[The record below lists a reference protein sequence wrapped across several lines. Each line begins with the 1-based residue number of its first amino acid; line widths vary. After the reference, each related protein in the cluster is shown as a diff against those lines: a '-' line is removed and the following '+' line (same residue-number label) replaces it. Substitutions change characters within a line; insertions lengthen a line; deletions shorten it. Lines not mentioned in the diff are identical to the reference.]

1 MISMKEIANKAGVS
15 RTTVSFVLNGRYKQD
30 MKISDEV
37 VNRVLSTADSLGYV
51 KNELV
56 QSVVTGKSR
65 VIAIIS
71 EFHEIMMPVVRGC
84 VEEASKCGYMIE
96 LIPLE
101 GDINKALMTA
111 LKYRTEGVFA
121 CELPDKIIDEIDPK
135 FFSMGIPS
143 IGLKHNTGDMS
154 FDQLKSAML
163 AAEYLVELG
172 HRKVFCFGMD
182 GSISEQ
188 RIEGYRTIMKK
199 YRLKPV
205 IFKPS
210 LPGTLKEHEE
220 VIARII
226 EAHPDA
232 VFCVNDPL
240 AMFLLNGLYK
250 RRLFVPEIF
259 SVAGFGNTT
268 ASYLSSPPLTTVS
281 EPYYETGRCV
291 FQRIL
296 NLIRT
301 GNESAPEPLIGELVI
316 RESTAK
322 NTKHGGKI

>member
-1 MISMKEIANKAGVS
+1 MISMKEIANRAGVS

-37 VNRVLSTADSLGYV
+37 VNRVLSTADALGYV

-65 VIAIIS
+65 VIAVIS

-101 GDINKALMTA
+101 EDINKALMTA
-111 LKYRTEGVFA
+111 LKYRAEGIFA
-121 CELPDKIIDEIDPK
+121 CDLSDNVIDEIDSK
-135 FFSMGIPS
+135 FFTMGIPS
-143 IGLKHNTGDMS
+143 IGLKHNTGHMS
-154 FDQLKSAML
+154 FDQVKSAML
-163 AAEYLVELG
+163 AVKHLVDLG
-172 HRKVFCFGMD
+172 HRNIICFGMD
-182 GSISEQ
+182 SSIAEQ
-188 RIEGYRTIMKK
+188 RIEGYCQVMAKHCLEPLV
-199 YRLKPV
+199 LKA
-205 IFKPS
+205 S
-210 LPGTLKEHEE
+210 LPGVKEQEE

-226 EAHPDA
+226 EARPDA

-240 AMFLLNGLYK
+240 AMRLMNGLYK
-250 RRLFVPEIF
+250 RRLFVPDTF
-259 SVAGFGNTT
+259 SVAGFGNIT
-268 ASYLSSPPLTTVS
+268 ASYLASPPLTTVS

-296 NLIRT
+296 NLIKT
-301 GNESAPEPLIGELVI
+301 GRESMPEPFIGELII

-322 NTKHGGKI
+322 NTKYGGKE

>member
-65 VIAIIS
+65 VIAVIS

-84 VEEASKCGYMIE
+84 VEEAAKYGYLIE

-101 GDINKALMTA
+101 GDVNRALMTA
-111 LKYRTEGVFA
+111 LKYRAEGIFA
-121 CELPDKIIDEIDPK
+121 CDLSDNAINEIDPK
-135 FFSMGIPS
+135 FFNMGIPS
-143 IGLKHNTGDMS
+143 IGLKHNTGRMS
-154 FDQLKSAML
+154 FDQVRSAELAVEHL
-163 AAEYLVELG
+163 AALG
-172 HRKVFCFGMD
+172 HRKIICFGMN
-182 GSISEQ
+182 GNIPEQ
-188 RIEGYRTIMKK
+188 RIEGYFQVMSRH
-199 YRLKPV
+199 RLEPLV
-205 IFKPS
+205 FKTPRS
-210 LPGTLKEHEE
+210 NIKEQDL

-226 EAHPDA
+226 ESQPDA

-240 AMFLLNGLYK
+240 AMYLLNGLYK
-250 RRLFVPEIF
+250 RRLFVPETF
-259 SVAGFGNTT
+259 SVAGFGNIS

-296 NLIRT
+296 NLIKT
-301 GNESAPEPLIGELVI
+301 GNESAPNPFIGELII

-322 NTKHGGKI
+322 NTKYGGRK